1 MFVTAQ
7 KLWGHLAARRKKQ
20 LVLLAG
26 LMLFGGMAEA
36 ISLGLVV
43 SFLTAM
49 AAPEKILASPLA
61 PSLIGFLNWASA
73 NLGMKFNA
81 IHLVQTYSV
90 LVFAALFILAAL
102 WSGGVR
108 LALVWANVRL
118 ASATG
123 TELGLSVYRHTLY
136 QPYSVHLS
144 RNSSSLISGLT
155 AKVGL
160 VTTTL
165 TLWLTILTSLVII
178 LFLCGTLFWI
188 SPWITFGAGT
198 ILGLSYW
205 LMSFLSAQ
213 KLARCSA
220 VISREQNSIVKALQ
234 EGLGGIRDILL
245 DGTQLIYCEIYRK
258 ADTVLR
264 RSYADINVIGQSPR
278 FIMES
283 VGMVVFA
290 MLAFALSKGPEGLVS
305 ALPTLGALA
314 LGVQRLLPALQQG
327 YAAWSTISAY
337 EEPNKE
343 IVELLN
349 QPLPSW
355 LATDVP
361 KPIRFENKL
370 RFASVSF
377 RYSKTGPFVLRA
389 LSFGIKKGSRV
400 GFVGKTGVGKST
412 CLDLLMGLLE
422 PSVGKI
428 YIDDE
433 PLGPKNLRAWQRN
446 IAHVP
451 QSIYLSD
458 GSLAENIAF
467 GVPQGEID
475 MRRVEKVARMAQI
488 ADFIESSPQKYQAVV
503 GERGIRLSGGQ
514 RQRIGIARALYK
526 QAQVLILDEA
536 TSALDQKTE
545 EDVMK
550 SIHTLNPSITI
561 LVVAHRKSS
570 LRKCQQTIR
579 LK

>member
-7 KLWGHLAARRKKQ
+7 KLWGHLATRRKKQ

-26 LMLFGGMAEA
+26 LMLFGGIAEA

-49 AAPEKILASPLA
+49 AAPERILASPLA
-61 PSLIGFLNWASA
+61 LSLIGFLNWASA

-81 IHLVQTYSV
+81 IQLVQTYSV

-108 LALVWANVRL
+108 LALLWANVRL

-136 QPYSVHLS
+136 QPYSVHVS

-205 LMSFLSAQ
+205 LMSILSAR

-245 DGTQLIYCEIYRK
+245 DGTQPIYCEIYRK

-264 RSYADINVIGQSPR
+264 CSYADINVIGQSPR

-327 YAAWSTISAY
+327 YAAWSTILAY

-343 IVELLN
+343 VVELLN

-355 LATDVP
+355 LATNAP

-389 LSFGIKKGSRV
+389 LSFEIKKGSRV
-400 GFVGKTGVGKST
+400 GFVGKTGAGKST

-422 PSVGKI
+422 PSAGKI

-467 GVPQGEID
+467 GVPQREID

-545 EDVMK
+545 ENVMK

>member
-7 KLWGHLAARRKKQ
+7 KLWGHLATRRRNQ
-20 LVLLAG
+20 LVLLTG
-26 LMLFGGMAEA
+26 LMLFGGIAEA

-43 SFLTAM
+43 PFIMAM
-49 AAPEKILASPLA
+49 AAPEKILAHPLA
-61 PSLIGFLNWASA
+61 LSLIGFLSWAST
-73 NLGMKFNA
+73 NLGIKFNA
-81 IHLVQTYSV
+81 VHLVQTYSV
-90 LVFAALFILAAL
+90 LVFTVLFILSSL

-118 ASATG
+118 ASVIG
-123 TELGLSVYRHTLY
+123 TDLGLSVYRRTLY
-136 QPYSVHLS
+136 QPYSVHVS

-178 LFLCGTLFWI
+178 LFLCATLFWI

-198 ILGLSYW
+198 ILAFSYW
-205 LMSFLSAQ
+205 LMSLLSAR

-220 VISREQNSIVKALQ
+220 VVSREQNSIVKALQ

-245 DGTQLIYCEIYRK
+245 DGTQPIYCEIYRK

-290 MLAFALSKGPEGLVS
+290 LLAFTLSKSPEGLVS
-305 ALPTLGALA
+305 ALPTLGALVV
-314 LGVQRLLPALQQG
+314 GVQRLLPALQQG
-327 YAAWSTISAY
+327 YAAWSTILAY
-337 EEPNKE
+337 EQPNKE
-343 IVELLN
+343 VVELLD

-355 LATDVP
+355 LASNEP

-370 RFASVSF
+370 QFASVGF
-377 RYSKTGPFVLRA
+377 QYSKTGPFVVRA
-389 LSFGIKKGSRV
+389 LSFVIKKGGRV
-400 GFVGKTGVGKST
+400 GFVGKTGAGKST

-422 PSVGKI
+422 PTEGRI
-428 YIDDE
+428 MIDGI
-433 PLGPKNLRAWQRN
+433 PLSHKNLRAWQRN

-458 GSLAENIAF
+458 STLAENIAF
-467 GVPQGEID
+467 GVPAEKID
-475 MRRVEKVARMAQI
+475 IDRVRKAARQAQI

-545 EDVMK
+545 EDVMR

-570 LRKCQQTIR
+570 LRKCSQIIR
-579 LK
+579 VK